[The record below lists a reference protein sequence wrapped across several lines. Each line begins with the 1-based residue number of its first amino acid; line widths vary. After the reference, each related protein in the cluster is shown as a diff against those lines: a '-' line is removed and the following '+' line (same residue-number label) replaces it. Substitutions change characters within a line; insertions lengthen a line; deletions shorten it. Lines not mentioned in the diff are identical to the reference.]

1 MVSGIR
7 KWLYLSLCL
16 LLLSGCNQDFQVHT
30 GHYSSQPVIYAL
42 FDPVDTLHTIRIERV
57 FGAEQAP
64 LQTVLISDSLYFEE
78 VQVIVKLTDDKGS
91 VKEIITQRVDGQIK
105 DPGLFEGGSHRV
117 YQFSEVLSWW
127 KFPLYKS
134 VEVVVEVPGLEPA
147 SGSSSFLPR
156 AHVLWPYVA
165 QQYLFLDDN
174 RPILIQWK
182 GDAWNEMDIS
192 FEVIEQYPDSTAC
205 QTLRFEKRTD
215 IIMVAG
221 VCEVKIPYEL
231 LVQDLVKNLSV
242 KRGLVRRYFGV
253 VQILI
258 HTGNK
263 DFRNWMQTMNGI
275 NDFNGASSTNIV
287 NGLGFV
293 ACKWTTTVDSLK
305 LDYFTRLK
313 LASDPRLEKFGFIE
327 F

>member
-1 MVSGIR
+1 MNLVSRI
-7 KWLYLSLCL
+7 L
-16 LLLSGCNQDFQVHT
+16 LLLGILSGCSQDFQVHN
-30 GHYSSQPVIYAL
+30 GQYSSQPVIYAL
-42 FDPVDTLHTIRIERV
+42 FDPVDTMHTIRIERV
-57 FGAEQAP
+57 FGAEQPP
-64 LQTVLISDSLYFEE
+64 LQTARISDSLYFEE
-78 VQVIVKLTDDKGS
+78 VRVTVRLTDEKGS
-91 VKEIITQRVDGQIK
+91 VKEIIPEMVPGLVK
-105 DPGLFEGGSHRV
+105 ESGLFESASHRV
-117 YQFSEVLSWW
+117 YRFTEVLSWW

-147 SGSSSFLPR
+147 SGSSAFLPR

-165 QQYLFLDDN
+165 QQYLFMDDD

-192 FEVIEQYPDSTAC
+192 FEIHEQYADSTAS
-205 QTLRFEKRTD
+205 QKLFFEKTTD

-221 VCEVKIPYEL
+221 VCEVKVPYEL
-231 LVQDLVKNLSV
+231 LVQDLVKNLSA
-242 KRGLVRRYFGV
+242 KRNLVRRYFGIV
-253 VQILI
+253 KIQI

-275 NDFNGASSTNIV
+275 NDFNGATATNIV

-313 LASDPRLEKFGFIE
+313 LAADPRLERFGFIE
-327 F
+327 Y